1 MRLSFEKE
9 PRCSGGMAFE
19 YVMEREL
26 AFNETDMAGIA
37 HFSNFFRWMEI
48 AEHAF
53 LKSLGI
59 QPVVQDGER
68 FWGWPRVRASCEYHA
83 PVRFGD
89 RFEVHLFVKEIK
101 QKSVVYFFRF
111 KKRGLNGE
119 VVPIAKAEM
128 TSVYA
133 GFDVPSQTMAAL
145 VLGEDLLSKLDT
157 ASPQVMKA
165 ARGEG
170 RLI

>member
-1 MRLSFEKE
+1 
-9 PRCSGGMAFE
+9 MAFD
-19 YVMEREL
+19 YVLEREL

-53 LKSLGI
+53 LKSLGVP
-59 QPVVQDGER
+59 PVVQER
-68 FWGWPRVRASCEYHA
+68 DKFWGWPRVRASCEYHT
-83 PVRFGD
+83 PIRFGD

-111 KKRGLNGE
+111 RKALPDGGFVALAR
-119 VVPIAKAEM
+119 AEM

-133 GFDVPSQTMAAL
+133 GFDVPTQSMSAL
-145 VLGEDLLSKLDT
+145 DLQEEILSKIEEAPAEL
-157 ASPQVMKA
+157 MKA
-165 ARGEG
+165 ARNT
-170 RLI
+170 RP

>member
-1 MRLSFEKE
+1 MSFAKE
-9 PRCSGGMAFE
+9 LGCFGAMAFD
-19 YVMEREL
+19 YVLEREL

-48 AEHAF
+48 TEHAF

-59 QPVVQDGER
+59 APVVQDR
-68 FWGWPRVRASCEYHA
+68 DQFWGWPRVRASCEYHS
-83 PVRFGD
+83 PLRFGD

-111 KKRGLNGE
+111 RMLEKDGSYTAVAR
-119 VVPIAKAEM
+119 AEM

-133 GFDVPSQTMAAL
+133 GFDVPSQTMSAL
-145 VLGEDLLSKLDT
+145 DLEQTLLSEISEAPSEL
-157 ASPQVMKA
+157 MKA
-165 ARGEG
+165 ARNQ
-170 RLI
+170 RPSIQ

>member
-1 MRLSFEKE
+1 
-9 PRCSGGMAFE
+9 MAFD
-19 YVMEREL
+19 YVQVREL
-26 AFNETDMAGIA
+26 AFHETDMAGIA
-37 HFSNFFRWMEI
+37 HFSNFFRWMEQ

-59 QPVVQDGER
+59 EPVVQSGDQ

-89 RFEVHLFVKEIK
+89 PFEVHLFVKEIK

-111 KKRGLNGE
+111 RKVLPSGDRMAL
-119 VVPIAKAEM
+119 AKGEM

-133 GFDVPSQTMAAL
+133 GFDVPSQSMKAL
-145 VLGEDLLSKLDT
+145 DLAEAVLKQLEE
-157 ASPQVMKA
+157 ASPELMKK
-165 ARGEG
+165 ARFEKP
-170 RLI
+170 

>member
-1 MRLSFEKE
+1 MALSFEE
-9 PRCSGGMAFE
+9 ENGCFRVMAFD
-19 YVMEREL
+19 YVLEREL

-48 AEHAF
+48 TEHAF

-59 QPVVQDGER
+59 EPVVQDR
-68 FWGWPRVRASCEYHA
+68 DKFWGWPRVRASCEYHA
-83 PVRFGD
+83 PLRFGD
-89 RFEVHLFVKEIK
+89 KFEVHIFVKEIK

-111 KKRGLNGE
+111 RKIEDDGR
-119 VVPIAKAEM
+119 VTAIARAEM

-145 VLGEDLLSKLDT
+145 DLEKDLMKKIEEAPAEL
-157 ASPQVMKA
+157 MKA
-165 ARGEG
+165 ARNK
-170 RLI
+170 RRID

>member
-1 MRLSFEKE
+1 
-9 PRCSGGMAFE
+9 MAFD

-48 AEHAF
+48 TEHAF
-53 LKSLGI
+53 LKSIGFE
-59 QPVVQDGER
+59 PVVQER
-68 FWGWPRVRASCEYHA
+68 DKFWGWPRVRASCEYHS
-83 PVRFGD
+83 PLRFGD

-111 KKRGLNGE
+111 RMQSDDGSI
-119 VVPIAKAEM
+119 VPVARAEM

-133 GFDVPSQTMAAL
+133 GFDVPSQTMSAL
-145 VLGEDLLSKLDT
+145 DLGEDLVGKLDE
-157 ASPQVMKA
+157 APAKLMKE
-165 ARGEG
+165 ARNK
-170 RLI
+170 RPD

>member
-1 MRLSFEKE
+1 
-9 PRCSGGMAFE
+9 MAFDF
-19 YVMEREL
+19 VQAREL
-26 AFNETDMAGIA
+26 AFHETDMAGIA
-37 HFSNFFRWMEI
+37 HFSNFFRWMEQ

-59 QPVVQDGER
+59 EPVVQDGEK

-83 PVRFGD
+83 PIRFGE

-111 KKRGLNGE
+111 RKVLPDGGR
-119 VVPIAKAEM
+119 IALAKGEM

-133 GFDVPSQTMAAL
+133 GFDVPSQSMRAL
-145 VLGEDLLSKLDT
+145 DLVEVVLKNLAEAT
-157 ASPQVMKA
+157 PEAMKK
-165 ARGEG
+165 ARTEA
-170 RLI
+170 R

>member
-1 MRLSFEKE
+1 MRLSFERE
-9 PRCSGGMAFE
+9 AGCFAGMAFE

-53 LKSLGI
+53 LKSLGVE
-59 QPVVQDGER
+59 PVVQER
-68 FWGWPRVRASCEYHA
+68 DQFWGWPRVRASCEYHA
-83 PVRFGD
+83 PVRYGD

-111 KKRGLNGE
+111 KKRGPDGKI
-119 VVPIAKAEM
+119 VPIAKAEM

-133 GFDVPSQTMAAL
+133 GFDVPSQTMSAL
-145 VLGEDLLSKLDT
+145 DLEEALLSRLEEAK
-157 ASPQVMKA
+157 PEVIKA
-165 ARGEG
+165 ARSEG
-170 RLI
+170 KLI

>member
-1 MRLSFEKE
+1 MRLSFAVELE
-9 PRCSGGMAFE
+9 CSATMAFE
-19 YVMEREL
+19 YVMVREL

-53 LKSLGI
+53 LKSLGLA
-59 QPVVQDGER
+59 PVVQER
-68 FWGWPRVRASCEYHA
+68 DQFWGWPRVRASCEYHS

-111 KKRGLNGE
+111 KMRDAEGGL
-119 VVPIAKAEM
+119 VPIAKAEM

-133 GFDVPSQTMAAL
+133 GFDVPSQTMSAL
-145 VLGEDLLSKLDT
+145 DLDEALLSKLEEATPEAMKT
-157 ASPQVMKA
+157 ARS
-165 ARGEG
+165 EG

>member
-1 MRLSFEKE
+1 
-9 PRCSGGMAFE
+9 MAFD

-59 QPVVQDGER
+59 EPVVQDR
-68 FWGWPRVRASCEYHA
+68 DKFWGWPRVRASCEYHA
-83 PVRFGD
+83 PLRFGEK
-89 RFEVHLFVKEIK
+89 FEVHLFVKEIK
-101 QKSVVYFFRF
+101 QKAVVYFFRF
-111 KKRGLNGE
+111 RKVGADGS
-119 VVPIAKAEM
+119 VVPVARAEM

-133 GFDVPSQTMAAL
+133 GFDVPRQSMAAL
-145 VLGEDLLSKLDT
+145 DLDSGLLSELEE
-157 ASPQVMKA
+157 ASPELMKA
-165 ARGEG
+165 ARN
-170 RLI
+170 RLGN